1 MVSATPKTAAPK
13 DDADNVQHSRMDPP
27 TEDSAPR
34 VLSSEKLAR
43 ESFTAVRSSYRQQA
57 AEYLDMGPVW
67 MCVPCQLAPRAPR
80 PRSPLPH
87 PMADPSA
94 HTGSRHL
101 CCFRHS
107 PSSQSRTT
115 SCASS
120 FRLHSSRHSS
130 HCSRRWTSTGTTTS
144 SRRQNAT
151 ALTSR
156 GRLGHHTHP
165 PCRPGVP
172 RPRED
177 ARRAPRRLRPFSHAH
192 VTCCCCCCRPCKA
205 FWKFQLV
212 VAVHTRV

>member
-1 MVSATPKTAAPK
+1 MPACRLVSYCRY
-13 DDADNVQHSRMDPP
+13 SRVSCM
-27 TEDSAPR
+27 
-34 VLSSEKLAR
+34 LLFSSVIRNTRL
-43 ESFTAVRSSYRQQA
+43 
-57 AEYLDMGPVW
+57 
-67 MCVPCQLAPRAPR
+67 
-80 PRSPLPH
+80 
-87 PMADPSA
+87 
-94 HTGSRHL
+94 
-101 CCFRHS
+101 
-107 PSSQSRTT
+107 
-115 SCASS
+115 ASS
-120 FRLHSSRHSS
+120 STTLTEVRVARLGGFRIPPHLGSAWRVVT
-130 HCSRRWTSTGTTTS
+130 CAAASTGKGPLAHPRDWLRYRPGRRGPTTS